1 MASRLSALGYVKA
14 RRLILIA
21 GLLVLLMVV
30 ALMLVRRVQTVEVI
44 GTLLFIPIFLTFVF
58 KGIRG
63 GVIAG
68 VAAAVVYAAM
78 RYPAIDLV
86 GFGQFAGLILS
97 RSLAYLA
104 FGTIG
109 GLASSQ
115 LQSSLNK
122 LDLFDEIDDLTGL
135 HNARFFIDNTGLE
148 ISRSARYQTMFC
160 TAIVDVPASAFN
172 GMSKRQKDRII
183 KDLAQLLKD
192 SVRTVDRAIH
202 ATDGGRHRFAAILP
216 ETARDGGRVFTGR
229 LVTKMVETMNDKG
242 ANVTEA
248 QVPYQVSMFPG
259 DDEDIQQLRRE
270 FTEIE
275 AREHPETAHTA

>member
-1 MASRLSALGYVKA
+1 MASRLSNLGYSKT

-21 GLLVLLMVV
+21 GLLVLGIVV

-44 GTLLFIPIFLTFVF
+44 GTLLFIPIFLAFVF
-58 KGIRG
+58 KGVRG

-68 VAAAVVYAAM
+68 LLAAVAYAAM

-86 GFGQFAGLILS
+86 GFGKFAGLILS
-97 RSLAYLA
+97 RSIAFLA

-115 LQSSLNK
+115 LESSIQK

-135 HNARFFIDNTGLE
+135 YNARFFIDNTGLE

-160 TAIVDVPASAFN
+160 TAVVDVPTSAFN
-172 GMSKRQKDRII
+172 GISKRQKDKII
-183 KDLAQLLKD
+183 KELADLLKE
-192 SVRTVDRAIH
+192 SVRTVDRAVH
-202 ATDGGRHRFAAILP
+202 AADDGRHRFAAILP

-229 LVTKMVETMNDKG
+229 LVTKMVETMNHRG
-242 ANVTEA
+242 VEVTEA

-270 FTEIE
+270 FTDIE
-275 AREHPETAHTA
+275 AREHPETAHSA